1 MNSSQ
6 LEKELVVKTS
16 RSSGPGGQH
25 VNKTETRIELHFHI
39 ESSIALTDKEKSL
52 LLIRLKN
59 KLTQDGRLI
68 VTSSNSR
75 SQLSNRLDA
84 EQKLKEL
91 LIQNMQPIKKRK
103 KTKPSKAS
111 IEKRLESKKN
121 RGAIKSS
128 RRKPDY

>member
-6 LEKELVVKTS
+6 LEKELIVKTS
-16 RSSGPGGQH
+16 RSGGPGGQH
-25 VNKTETRIELHFHI
+25 VNKTETRVELHFQI
-39 ESSIALTDKEKSL
+39 ESSLALSDEEKSL
-52 LLIRLKN
+52 LLARLKN

-68 VTSSNSR
+68 VVSSNSR
-75 SQLSNRLDA
+75 SQLANKFDA
-84 EQKLKEL
+84 EQKLKAL

-111 IEKRLESKKN
+111 VEKRLESKKN
-121 RGAIKSS
+121 RGAIKNS